1 MHLTFAAVL
10 LLLLSAPCVHAAD
23 KASTL
28 ELNRTFSDHMV
39 LQRDKALKIWGAAKE
54 GEPIVVTFAA
64 QTETTTADKDG
75 RWVVT
80 LKPMKANA
88 SPQVLKIKSPK
99 VSIALHNILVGD
111 VFLFARQSAIDV
123 SLGSTP
129 KGKKAVAGLAAN
141 KAYRFIRIKAD
152 PSRTPL
158 DNLKQDATKGWQVVD
173 KQSALAMSASSFY
186 LGRDLIKE
194 ANVPIGI
201 VDLDM
206 GYHFPGAWLSKD
218 GVELALKRPGDGVG
232 DLKSE
237 LEHMPKDYE
246 AWDKQIEGYVRGKAW
261 RGKAS
266 EKPLLGFSPIEM
278 AHSPS
283 VCHNGVIHPLR
294 GLVVKGLLL
303 QLGNNYPMLAFTRL
317 RRLGKIADWEALK
330 KANAQSYLVL
340 KMGTRMTPHVLP
352 VAPDDLRR
360 SLGDDSLPVAWIM
373 PPGSD
378 LYQYATQNREVRELQ
393 RRAQAESKAI
403 DLILPGTEHIRFS
416 GQPADEPLLSDRCK
430 QWVLGTL
437 YATKGP
443 ASGPLF
449 ERFEFKDKVGKIVFK
464 AGTAVGLS
472 AKDDALKHF
481 EVAGED
487 GVFSPCSARID
498 GTTIKLTCDE
508 VPQMAHVRYSWSHK
522 PAQGLVN
529 SAGLPAVPFNTDP
542 EWAYNWW
549 PDAAP
554 IVLPEEY
561 HTPANKWPDR
571 DIAIINCNTEAK
583 GLHLGPTGIWGAPS
597 GPNLFVDKIT
607 PGSPADG
614 KVFAGDM
621 IYGVNGTEFGPEPDD
636 KYNQFAA
643 GITRAES
650 EADGGKMIVNVRRK
664 GKLIAVPIML
674 EVMGSYS
681 ATSPWDCE
689 KSQRIIEKAEAWMR
703 NGLRPRT
710 GVPQSDTYAYGPWNA
725 NILFLLASG
734 NPELQGLV
742 RRYVRQKLDERF
754 ITQESDRNG
763 SRDRRHNI
771 SVPAER
777 GGIGWNEGYLSML
790 LGEYYH
796 RTGDPTVLPYL
807 EWMVDMFA
815 LGQTQPPDGNPYKNV
830 LAVSDEQVG
839 SFRGGRRTPGTE
851 MMGQPKPPTWRTDY
865 GLMPA
870 CEMPGVMGLIHAKQA
885 GLKVD
890 DFVLGRA
897 LRHLNYKRAE
907 HGFVLYGYFG
917 LRIDAPAPI
926 DPANRAQGLVN
937 SMNGKLGTAA
947 ALFNLLDGYDK
958 AVTNCSERCVYAFNK
973 TRKGHGGAWFNN
985 YWTPIGAYHGGKEKY
1000 QHFMKGQQW
1009 WRELYRDHTGAVWQ
1023 AHNAKGKTSVLGV
1036 GFVAHRVAHHKRLRM
1051 YGAPRSA
1058 FGPNPPAY
1066 LKPALAAHR
1075 KRDYALA
1082 EKLVQKELADRKIST
1097 SELPRVHHFL
1107 DSVQTVSKSVEYD
1120 LAYTEDALK
1129 RGEYYLATLELPQ
1142 LKMVIAPENARL
1154 KAIAATLESE
1164 EGEAKIAA
1172 TVKQAQEEERR
1183 IKAEIAA
1190 REAAKPKGKTWEEQ
1204 LASIVTLAK
1213 DGQGYSGGRRKSYQ
1227 RYPED
1232 QVNRWRLKVLETPSH
1247 APEGWYEPE
1256 YDDSHWDQVTLP
1268 TAWSPA
1274 HVGLLRTTFD
1284 VEDVSAYESLQIR
1297 AQLYKQHSFRVY
1309 LNGHLVAKVN
1319 NIPNPPISFP
1329 LTPYAMGLL
1338 KNGSNTLAVSSEHGK
1353 RWVEFTMRLEGRR
1366 KNDAKTDK

>member
-1 MHLTFAAVL
+1 MNNSIGKLSYLLILTIAIGLFTAPGELAA
-10 LLLLSAPCVHAAD
+10 
-23 KASTL
+23 L
-28 ELNRTFSDHMV
+28 ELNRYFSSDMV
-39 LQRDKALKIWGAAKE
+39 LQRDEALKIWGTAKE
-54 GEPIVVTFAA
+54 GESVAVTFAG
-64 QTETTTADKDG
+64 QTETATADKDE
-75 RWVVT
+75 RWVVA
-80 LKPMKANA
+80 LKPVKATKA
-88 SPQVLKIKSPK
+88 PQVLKVESPQEDITLGN
-99 VSIALHNILVGD
+99 VVVGD
-111 VFLFARQSAIDV
+111 VFLFARQSTIDV
-123 SLGSTP
+123 SLGSTLQ
-129 KGKKAVAGLAAN
+129 GKQAAVALAEN
-141 KAYRFIRIKAD
+141 KTYRFVKIKTS

-158 DNLKQDATKGWQVVD
+158 NNLKQDATEGWQVVD
-173 KQSALAMSASSFY
+173 KTSALGLSAAAFY
-186 LGRDLIKE
+186 LGRDLAAE
-194 ANVPIGI
+194 VDVPVGI

-206 GYHFPGAWLSKD
+206 GYHFPGAWLSKQ
-218 GVELALKRPGDGVG
+218 GVELALKRPGDGIG
-232 DLKSE
+232 DLSAE
-237 LEHMPKDYE
+237 LKYLPEDYV
-246 AWDKQIEGYVRGKAW
+246 AWDQRIDGYTRGKKW

-266 EKPLLGFSPIEM
+266 DKPLPGFSPIEM
-278 AHSPS
+278 AHTPS
-283 VCHNGVIHPLR
+283 VCFNAVIHPLR
-294 GLVVKGLLL
+294 GLVVKGMLL
-303 QLGNNYPMLAFTRL
+303 QLGNNYPMMAFQRL
-317 RRLGKIADWEALK
+317 RRLGKLSDWKELQ

-378 LYQYATQNREVRELQ
+378 VYQYATQSRDIRELQ

-416 GQPADEPLLSDRCK
+416 GQPADEALLASRCK

-437 YATKGP
+437 YGAKGP

-449 ERFEFKDKVGKIVFK
+449 ERFELKGKEGTIVFK
-464 AGTAVGLS
+464 PGTAEGLS
-472 AKDDALKHF
+472 AKGAALKCF
-481 EVAGED
+481 EVAGEE
-487 GVFSPCSARID
+487 GEFSPCSARID
-498 GTTIKLTCDE
+498 GATIKLTSDE
-508 VPQMAHVRYSWSHK
+508 VPQMVYVRYSWNHK

-529 SAGLPAVPFNTDP
+529 SAGLPALPFNTDP

-571 DIAIINCNTEAK
+571 DIAIINCDTDAK

-597 GPNLFVDKIT
+597 GPNLYVDKIT

-621 IYGVNGTEFGPEPDD
+621 IYGVNGTEFGPESDD
-636 KYNQFAA
+636 KYLQFAA
-643 GITRAES
+643 GITKAEA
-650 EADGGKMIVNVRRK
+650 ETGGGTMIVNLRRE
-664 GKLIAVPIML
+664 GKLIEAPIKL
-674 EVMGSYS
+674 EYMGSYS
-681 ATSPWDCE
+681 AMSPWNCE
-689 KSQRIIEKAEAWMR
+689 KSRRIIEKAETWMR

-710 GVPQSDTYAYGPWNA
+710 GVPKSDDYAYGPWNA

-742 RRYVRQKLDERF
+742 RRYIRQKLDERF
-754 ITQESDRNG
+754 ITNESERKG

-771 SVPAER
+771 GVPAER
-777 GGIGWNEGYLSML
+777 GGIGWTEGYLSML

-870 CEMPGVMGLIHAKQA
+870 CEMPGVMGFIYAKQA

-917 LRIDAPAPI
+917 LRRDAPEPI
-926 DPANRAQGLVN
+926 DPEERAKGLVI

-947 ALFNLLDGYDK
+947 ALFSLLDGYDR
-958 AVTNCSERCVYAFNK
+958 AVANCSERCVYAFNK
-973 TRKGHGGAWFNN
+973 TRTGHGGAWFNN
-985 YWTPIGAYHGGKEKY
+985 YWTPIGAYHAGKEKF

-1023 AHNAKGKTSVLGV
+1023 AHNAKGKASVLGV

-1051 YGAPRSA
+1051 HGAPRSA
-1058 FGPNPPAY
+1058 FGPNPPAC

-1082 EKLVQKELADRKIST
+1082 EKLIQKELAEKKVAAKD
-1097 SELPRVHHFL
+1097 LPMVRHFL
-1107 DSVQTVSKSVEYD
+1107 DSVQTVRKSIEYD
-1120 LAYTEDALK
+1120 LSYTEDALK
-1129 RGEYYLATLELPQ
+1129 RGEYYLANLELPQ
-1142 LKMVIAPENARL
+1142 LKMVVAPENPRL
-1154 KAIAATLESE
+1154 KAIVAALASE
-1164 EGEAKIAA
+1164 EVPARLAEALKKAKDAERLIQQQ
-1172 TVKQAQEEERR
+1172 KNQARTD
-1183 IKAEIAA
+1183 
-1190 REAAKPKGKTWEEQ
+1190 GKNAQKELQ
-1204 LASIVTLAK
+1204 KRLVTLVK
-1213 DGQGYSGGRRKSYQ
+1213 DAGGYRG
-1227 RYPED
+1227 YPIFAED
-1232 QVNRWRLKVLETPSH
+1232 QASPWRMKAVENPSL
-1247 APEGWYEPE
+1247 APEGWFKPAH
-1256 YDDSHWDQVTLP
+1256 DDSGWDKVTLP
-1268 TAWSPA
+1268 TAWPPA
-1274 HVGLLRTTFD
+1274 HAGLLRTTFE
-1284 VEDVSAYESLQIR
+1284 VEDVKAYESLQVR
-1297 AQLYKQHSFRVY
+1297 AILYKQENLRVY

-1319 NIPNPPISFP
+1319 NIPKTPISFP
-1329 LTPYAMGLL
+1329 LTPYAVELL
-1338 KNGSNTLAVSSEHGK
+1338 RNGSNTLAVTSEHGK
-1353 RWVEFTMRLEGRR
+1353 RWVEFRLRLEGLL
-1366 KNDAKTDK
+1366 KDDAVAGN